1 MVVRGTAA
9 DPLCMTGFYG
19 NDDGG
24 DGGDDDG
31 DGNSEYHDDEYCG
44 GPFVYEKLPWGFFGN
59 DDDDFPSKWPAFFED
74 AHENINTEQ
83 KYDLISLS
91 CSHMCLNLN
100 AVFFS
105 GARMCGSWLEW

>member
-1 MVVRGTAA
+1 MQTSKSAPVVKPAKMVVRGTAA

-44 GPFVYEKLPWGFFGN
+44 GPFVYEKLPGGFFDN
-59 DDDDFPSKWPAFFED
+59 YDDDFPSK
-74 AHENINTEQ
+74 
-83 KYDLISLS
+83 
-91 CSHMCLNLN
+91 
-100 AVFFS
+100 
-105 GARMCGSWLEW
+105 

>member
-1 MVVRGTAA
+1 
-9 DPLCMTGFYG
+9 MTGFYG
-19 NDDGG
+19 ND

-31 DGNSEYHDDEYCG
+31 DGNSEYHDDEYCC

-74 AHENINTEQ
+74 EHENINTEQ

-100 AVFFS
+100 AVFFFRGEDVWELIGVVS
-105 GARMCGSWLEW
+105 FIISYLQSQC